1 MNRALAVVVAA
12 ALLLT
17 GCVGIPTSGG
27 VATGPIIDDQSA
39 PELIVLPSGPR
50 AGALPEEI
58 LDDFMLA
65 VRGPQ
70 NDYAIARQFLTSDL
84 AATWD
89 PDASATVRTGIA
101 STTPGSGANS
111 LDYTVTST
119 AVVDADGGYRE
130 TDAAAQTLEF
140 DFVLEDGEWRISAA
154 ADGIVLSSSSFDVVF
169 TERALYF
176 FDPSY
181 DYLVPDVRWY
191 PSRATLPVRI
201 VRALLAGPAP
211 WLQQGVVL
219 SAFPTAVSLTTA
231 KIESGTATVEFSE
244 EALAATPEDRN
255 RMRQQLAASLDVGT
269 VVMTVGGIELETP
282 EVTVGAIKNP
292 QVESAVLLGTG
303 AEFGFDASG
312 SIAPIPGISEAVVAG
327 GGSAATLA
335 NNKQTVVFLSAGG
348 VSVARVGKS
357 EPLIVDSRAGL
368 IRPSIDPFRFVW
380 SVGRASAASLT
391 TFELD
396 GTQHP
401 VQSTLPADASVSSID
416 VSRDGTR
423 LLMYLT
429 TPVGPRLIVAGII
442 RQQDTNIPTALGV
455 IEELRTPGG
464 APIGAT
470 WIDDRTVATLS
481 RDGGVT
487 PVSVVAIGGPSDS
500 LGQVTDGVS
509 IVGGNN
515 ATDGVRLLRATGEVW
530 RTQGSG
536 WVSTGITAS
545 FLATKQ

>member
-1 MNRALAVVVAA
+1 M
-12 ALLLT
+12 
-17 GCVGIPTSGG
+17 
-27 VATGPIIDDQSA
+27 
-39 PELIVLPSGPR
+39 
-50 AGALPEEI
+50 
-58 LDDFMLA
+58 
-65 VRGPQ
+65 
-70 NDYAIARQFLTSDL
+70 

-368 IRPSIDPFRFVW
+368 IRPS
-380 SVGRASAASLT
+380 
-391 TFELD
+391 
-396 GTQHP
+396 
-401 VQSTLPADASVSSID
+401 
-416 VSRDGTR
+416 
-423 LLMYLT
+423 
-429 TPVGPRLIVAGII
+429 
-442 RQQDTNIPTALGV
+442 
-455 IEELRTPGG
+455 
-464 APIGAT
+464 
-470 WIDDRTVATLS
+470 ATL
-481 RDGGVT
+481 V
-487 PVSVVAIGGPSDS
+487 P
-500 LGQVTDGVS
+500 
-509 IVGGNN
+509 
-515 ATDGVRLLRATGEVW
+515 
-530 RTQGSG
+530 
-536 WVSTGITAS
+536 
-545 FLATKQ
+545 